1 MSGIFSQLI
10 LFFNLIIGVIMVAG
24 GAVGFWA
31 TC

>member
-10 LFFNLIIGVIMVAG
+10 LFFNLIIGVMVAG
-24 GAVGFWA
+24 GSVGFWA